1 MPHLS
6 KPLNRE
12 YSLADLLKRP
22 EITPEILYAAA
33 PPLNPVEHSVAEQV
47 AIQLKYAGYIDRQQQ
62 DISRLRRHEAMAIP
76 SDLDFFEVDGLSHE
90 ICQKLTEIRPENLA
104 RAGRIPGV
112 TPAALS
118 LLLVYLKK
126 RALTTS
132 ARAAAHG

>member
-1 MPHLS
+1 
-6 KPLNRE
+6 
-12 YSLADLLKRP
+12 
-22 EITPEILYAAA
+22 
-33 PPLNPVEHSVAEQV
+33 
-47 AIQLKYAGYIDRQQQ
+47 
-62 DISRLRRHEAMAIP
+62 MAIP